1 MGPFVS
7 NLPLLELAGTL
18 IGDVVKLFALSPQ
31 PNQLVSISAALV
43 DDNEKLPDESA
54 TSAKI
59 IPSSAGNCLI
69 ALSSP
74 FLRLKAV
81 CDLGERGGDS
91 NVGVRSL

>member
-1 MGPFVS
+1 MGPSISVLS
-7 NLPLLELAGTL
+7 LLELAGTL
-18 IGDVVKLFALSPQ
+18 IGDVERLFASPPK

-43 DDNEKLPDESA
+43 GSEKLPDESA
-54 TSAKI
+54 TAAKI
-59 IPSSAGNCLI
+59 FLSSAGNCLI

-91 NVGVRSL
+91 EVGARSL

>member
-1 MGPFVS
+1 MGPSIRVLS
-7 NLPLLELAGTL
+7 LLELAGTL
-18 IGDVVKLFALSPQ
+18 IGDVERLFASPPK

-43 DDNEKLPDESA
+43 DSENLPDESA

-59 IPSSAGNCLI
+59 FLSSAGNSRI

-91 NVGVRSL
+91 EVGARSL

>member
-1 MGPFVS
+1 MGPSVS
-7 NLPLLELAGTL
+7 DLSLLELAGTL
-18 IGDVVKLFALSPQ
+18 IGDVVKLFALAPQ

-43 DDNEKLPDESA
+43 DNEKLPDESA
-54 TSAKI
+54 TSAKML
-59 IPSSAGNCLI
+59 PSSVGNCLI

-91 NVGVRSL
+91 DVGVRSL

>member
-1 MGPFVS
+1 MGPSISVLS
-7 NLPLLELAGTL
+7 LPELAGTL
-18 IGDVVKLFALSPQ
+18 IGDVVKLFATPPQ

-43 DDNEKLPDESA
+43 DNEKVPGESA

-59 IPSSAGNCLI
+59 FLSSAGNCLI

-74 FLRLKAV
+74 FLRLKVV

-91 NVGVRSL
+91 EIGVRSL